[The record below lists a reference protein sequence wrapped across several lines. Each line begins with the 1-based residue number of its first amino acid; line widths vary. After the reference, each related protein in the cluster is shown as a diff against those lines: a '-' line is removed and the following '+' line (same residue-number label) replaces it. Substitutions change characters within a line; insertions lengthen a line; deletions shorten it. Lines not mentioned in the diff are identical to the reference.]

1 MKLVAILQSPQTP
14 CRDLARK
21 PQGQLQLRRASC
33 QEYVGVNSAGVC
45 TPVCVQVC
53 AYLCVC
59 AVVRMPVVYMC
70 VFLKLIQHSRWQRN
84 WQYKETILEA
94 GT

>member
-1 MKLVAILQSPQTP
+1 M
-14 CRDLARK
+14 
-21 PQGQLQLRRASC
+21 
-33 QEYVGVNSAGVC
+33 
-45 TPVCVQVC
+45 PVCVQVC

-84 WQYKETILEA
+84 WQYKETLLEA
-94 GT
+94 GTRVDIHVKQTTDYL